1 MPELPEV
8 EIVRR
13 GLEQRL
19 NGRRLHRVQ
28 VREPGLRWPV
38 PETIA
43 SRLPGASLRAVV
55 RRGKY
60 LLLDFGHGFLIVHL
74 GMSGHFRFL
83 ESGQQTEPD
92 RHDHID
98 FEFEHGLLRYHDP
111 RRFGAILWHEATAG
125 PVLAHP
131 LLRALGV
138 EPLSP
143 DFDAATL
150 HQALRARRTG
160 IKSVLLAGRVVVG
173 VGNIY
178 ASESLF
184 RAGIRPVTPA
194 GTLSKPRCERLV
206 TSIRAVLT
214 EAIECGGS
222 SLRDFVASDGA
233 AGCYQAVTRVYGRAG
248 QPCRQCGATVQMIR
262 QQGRSTFFCPRC
274 QR

>member
-13 GLEQRL
+13 GLERRL
-19 NGRRLHRVQ
+19 NGRRLQRVQ
-28 VREPGLRWPV
+28 VRQPDLRWPV
-38 PETIA
+38 PEAIV
-43 SRLPGASLRAVV
+43 SRLSGAVLHAVE

-60 LLLDFGHGFLIVHL
+60 LLLDFGHGVLIVHL

-83 ESGQQTEPD
+83 EPDRRTEPG
-92 RHDHID
+92 RHDHVE

-111 RRFGAILWHEATAG
+111 RRFGAILWHEAGAG

-131 LLRALGV
+131 LLCTLGV

-143 DFDAATL
+143 AFDAAML
-150 HQALRARRTG
+150 HRALQARRTE
-160 IKSVLLAGRVVVG
+160 IKSVLLAGRIVVG

-184 RAGIRPVTPA
+184 CAGIRPAANA

-248 QPCRQCGATVQMIR
+248 QPCHRCGTPVRTMR